1 MNIAIIYFALF
12 ISTIGFTQ
20 ESINSTP
27 TIQWQKK
34 FGGSGAGIANCI
46 QQTTDGGYIV
56 AGTTTSI
63 DGEVT
68 NHHGGNDIW
77 IVKLNDSGSIQWQ
90 KALGGSKDDEANSI
104 QQTSDGGYIIAG
116 ITSSMDGDVTN
127 KKEEN
132 GIDYWV
138 VKLDASGLL
147 QWQKV
152 FGGDSYDDAKSVQQT
167 IDGGY
172 IIAGSSR
179 SNFENEKREGLL
191 DGFNDKSWIIKL
203 SKNGDMQWQKFF
215 ESKGYNN
222 PENIQQT
229 KDKGFI
235 IVGSTNNSIIT
246 SASDFNFYVVK
257 LNETGA
263 VQWQKSLG
271 GTNDDEAYS
280 VQQTKDNGYIIAGT
294 TQSIDGDVTN
304 IPGGSQDFW
313 IVKLS
318 VTGDILWQKAF
329 GETANDTAYSIQQT
343 EDGGYIMA
351 GSSGVKDIDGTVIK
365 LSDKGTVEWQKSLG
379 GTEYDEFKS
388 IRQTKDNGYI
398 LVGFSNS
405 SDGDLKNN
413 SNEKHG
419 FWVLKLDA
427 EEKTQHKLKK

>member
-1 MNIAIIYFALF
+1 MNIVTICFALF
-12 ISTIGFTQ
+12 ISTIGFSQ

-27 TIQWQKK
+27 AIQWQKT
-34 FGGSGAGIANCI
+34 FGGSNSGIANCI

-56 AGTTTSI
+56 AGSTSSN

-90 KALGGSKDDEANSI
+90 KALGGSKDEEANSM

-138 VKLDASGLL
+138 IKLDTNGNI

-152 FGGDSYDDAKSVQQT
+152 FGGDSYDEAKRVQQT

-172 IIAGSSR
+172 ILAGSSR
-179 SNFENEKREGLL
+179 SNFGNDKKEGLL
-191 DGFNDKSWIIKL
+191 GGFNDESWILKL
-203 SKNGDMQWQKFF
+203 NKDGIIQWQKVFGS
-215 ESKGYNN
+215 EGYDN
-222 PENIQQT
+222 PESIQKT
-229 KDKGFI
+229 KDKGYI
-235 IVGSTNNSIIT
+235 MVGKTNNSIIT

-257 LNETGA
+257 FDESGTI
-263 VQWQKSLG
+263 QWQKSLG
-271 GTNDDEAYS
+271 GTNDDNAYS
-280 VQQTKDNGYIIAGT
+280 VQQTKDGGYSIAGT

-313 IVKLS
+313 VVKLS
-318 VTGDILWQKAF
+318 KTGDILWQKAF
-329 GETANDTAYSIQQT
+329 GETAKDSAYSMQQT
-343 EDGGYIMA
+343 KDGGYIMA
-351 GSSGVKDIDGTVIK
+351 GSSGLKDIDGTVIK
-365 LSDKGTVEWQKSLG
+365 LDDKGDVEWQKSIG

-388 IRQTKDNGYI
+388 IQQTKDNGYI
-398 LVGFSNS
+398 LAGFSNS

-427 EEKTQHKLKK
+427 EEKTQHKQKK

>member
-1 MNIAIIYFALF
+1 MNKQIVIIALLINI
-12 ISTIGFTQ
+12 IGFSQ
-20 ESINSTP
+20 ETAKAP
-27 TIQWQKK
+27 VIQWQKK
-34 FGGSGAGIANCI
+34 FGGSGSGIANGI

-56 AGTTTSI
+56 AGTTTSN

-90 KALGGSKDDEANSI
+90 KALGGSKDESASSI

-127 KKEEN
+127 KKVDN

-138 VKLDASGLL
+138 IKLDANGNI

-152 FGGDSYDDAKSVQQT
+152 FGGDSYDEAKSVQQT

-172 IIAGSSR
+172 IIVGSSR

-191 DGFNDKSWIIKL
+191 DGFNDKTWVIKL
-203 SKNGDMQWQKFF
+203 NENGSIQWQKVFGG
-215 ESKGYNN
+215 KGYDN
-222 PENIQQT
+222 PESVQQT

-235 IVGSTNNSIIT
+235 IVGKTNNNIIT

-257 LNETGA
+257 LNESGTI
-263 VQWQKSLG
+263 QWQKSLG
-271 GTNDDEAYS
+271 GTNGDYAYS
-280 VQQTKDNGYIIAGT
+280 VQQTKDGGYIIAGT

-318 VTGDILWQKAF
+318 TAGDILWQKAF
-329 GETANDTAYSIQQT
+329 GETAKDTLYSIQQT

-351 GSSGVKDIDGTVIK
+351 GSSGVNDIDANVIK
-365 LSDKGTVEWQKSLG
+365 LNKKGDVEWQKSMG
-379 GTEYDEFKS
+379 GSEYDEIRS
-388 IRQTKDNGYI
+388 IQQTKDNGYI
-398 LVGFSNS
+398 MAGFSNS
-405 SDGDLKNN
+405 TDEDLKNITSEN
-413 SNEKHG
+413 RG
-419 FWVLKLDA
+419 FWVVKLDA
-427 EEKTQHKLKK
+427 TTETKTKK